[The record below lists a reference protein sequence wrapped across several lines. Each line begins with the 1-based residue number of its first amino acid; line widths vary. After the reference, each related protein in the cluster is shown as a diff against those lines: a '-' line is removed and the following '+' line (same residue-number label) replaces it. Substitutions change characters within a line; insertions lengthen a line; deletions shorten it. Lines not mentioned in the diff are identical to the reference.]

1 MRRTTVC
8 TVTAVLA
15 VALALAGCTQD
26 QGAGPDRTPS
36 ATDAAATPAST
47 ATPDVTAGPAA
58 TPTPGATPTSA
69 ATPTTAADA
78 SGTVPATCQGLL
90 TAGRWDDSFA
100 SAPLNDPAVVGDP
113 VAIPKSGFTD
123 VLQPNGKRL
132 YCVWRDPRADISYLS
147 IQVDQVDASTARGV
161 LDALSGYEC
170 TDVLQGR
177 RCQKTSQDP
186 QYPVIDGDT
195 YFTRGDVAIRISQA
209 NVPTNRLLDD
219 VVAHV
224 F

>member
-15 VALALAGCTQD
+15 FALALAGCTQD

-100 SAPLNDPAVVGDP
+100 AAPLNDPSVVGDP
-113 VAIPKSGFTD
+113 VAIPKGGFTD
-123 VLQPNGKRL
+123 VLQANGKRL

-147 IQVDQVDASTARGV
+147 IQVDQVDASTASGV
-161 LDALSGYEC
+161 LDALNGYEC